1 MDLRPLNPYYRRTV
15 RKNTGK
21 QRKSVTMSYEEYTYP
36 YTWID
41 PVTDRTQSDV
51 DRAKEL
57 ISNGWQNMTNE
68 EKAEYSAG
76 LKGCMNIVDLERIEN
91 NIQILLDV
99 LEINSESHVGSVP
112 QFPTEGYFEDM
123 KNNVSAIRE
132 AYCIHA
138 DTPPVPNLPYNTW
151 AAYNDIEKILSDV
164 YEVVSAQFYYYSGEI
179 YAGEETGLIL

>member
-15 RKNTGK
+15 RKSAGMR
-21 QRKSVTMSYEEYTYP
+21 RKAVSMSSVEYTYP
-36 YTWID
+36 YTWIA
-41 PVTDRTQSDV
+41 PVTDRTQADV
-51 DRAKEL
+51 DRAKAL
-57 ISNGWQNMTNE
+57 ISKGWINMTDE

-112 QFPTEGYFEDM
+112 RFPTEGYFEDM
-123 KNNVSAIRE
+123 KNNVSAIRA

-138 DTPPVPNLPYNTW
+138 DTPQVPKLPYNTW
-151 AAYNDIEKILSDV
+151 AAYNDIEKILLDV

-179 YAGEETGLIL
+179 YAGEETALIL